1 MKEKLIEMM
10 RQLIAGEYNCNDFSY
25 DFPEAM
31 LDSEDEELLE
41 LLDDMPEICA
51 AYEPFADTDP
61 KVLDDAGLIKK
72 VKQIYEN
79 IVEA

>member
-31 LDSEDEELLE
+31 LDLEDEKLLE
-41 LLDDMPEICA
+41 LLDNMPEICA
-51 AYEPFADTDP
+51 AYEPFAEADP
-61 KVLDDAGLIKK
+61 DVLDDAGMIEK
-72 VKQIYEN
+72 VKQVYEK
-79 IVEA
+79 IVEE